1 MSPLR
6 SAALRGIYRAGWVAG
21 AYLPESLV
29 HASLGAV
36 SWAALRQ
43 NGWHVQNLRHNLTV
57 ATGTAVSEDLVRA
70 GLASHFRNV
79 YESLALPGWS
89 AEQVVSR
96 VTTSGEPGLRDAH
109 SYRGA
114 VVALPHSGNWD
125 LAGAWACR
133 TGLPVTSIAEELPE
147 REFQAFLSF
156 RRGLGM
162 EVLSHRDRGALPA
175 LIRAVRNG
183 RVVCLLADR
192 DLSASGVPVTWRG
205 VGVTMPA
212 GPALV
217 ARRTGAALL
226 PAVSTFT
233 PRGMHL
239 SIGPVIDPVPGGDG
253 LRAMTQQVADYFAAR
268 IAERPQDWHML
279 QPFFPSAATK
289 S

>member
-21 AYLPESLV
+21 AYLPEPLV
-29 HASLGAV
+29 HAGLGVA
-36 SWAALRQ
+36 SRAALRQ

-57 ATGTAVSEDLVRA
+57 ATGTPASDDLVRA

-89 AEQVVSR
+89 PEQVVRR

-109 SYRGA
+109 ASRGA

-162 EVLSHRDRGALPA
+162 EILSHRDRGALPA

-192 DLSASGVPVTWRG
+192 DLSANGVPVSWAG
-205 VGVTMPA
+205 VEVTMPA

-233 PRGMHL
+233 PKGMHL
-239 SIGPVIDPVPGGDG
+239 SIGTAIDPVPGGDG

-279 QPFFPSAATK
+279 QPFFPAPAGVS
-289 S
+289 